1 MDLLILLTVV
11 PSDSSPVQPT
21 LFILRPQLRPNAP
34 PTPTSSKSPEVC
46 LALDFRPTGGYMR
59 LNGDKPL
66 STSNAPV
73 STKSKTY
80 FFAGIS
86 DEPINTCEMNG
97 VIKPKSDVVEGDK
110 PTTKS
115 PTRKVDPTVKPTKA
129 TVVPPVVRSE
139 DVYPKR
145 SRLNLYMLVMNGVR
159 LLLTKALAFST
170 VLTVKALIF

>member
-1 MDLLILLTVV
+1 M
-11 PSDSSPVQPT
+11 
-21 LFILRPQLRPNAP
+21 
-34 PTPTSSKSPEVC
+34 K
-46 LALDFRPTGGYMR
+46 

-66 STSNAPV
+66 STSNARV

-97 VIKPKSDVVEGDK
+97 VTEPKGDVVEGDK
-110 PTTKS
+110 PTTKF

-159 LLLTKALAFST
+159 LPLTQKLWLQHRPDRQSTDLLTPPSGEPSHAHVIYYSFY
-170 VLTVKALIF
+170 